1 MADLRA
7 TPYANPLTGLSNDV
21 IQGLLGYMK
30 DKQRTQQMQGLA
42 SLLESTGIPKTV
54 ERAAYAESP
63 TGLLNA
69 LTNVNRANVPLLKP
83 ETADALMTLAP
94 VPSGANKA
102 AMAAGRAGERY
113 AEKVVPQIL
122 ERGGLPAGLLQDLA
136 QGSRS
141 HIFIP
146 ATKDE
151 ALKASKMLKSGKS
164 EKEVWKEIGVGKAP
178 DGEWRKELSD
188 KKAEYDPEA
197 FVDLKINNPEF
208 DYLKDTQPLAGVMG
222 HSELYKQLPYLEDI
236 PVHFMPNER
245 MKGAYAA
252 YSPKHNAITVGD
264 SHPEEKYL
272 SSLLHETQHAIQEK
286 EGFAVGGNARDF
298 AKLKYEAN
306 QKIDELNNQMRS
318 IVKKLDD
325 PSFTKEDKAILRSQY
340 DQIMEDRQN
349 LVSSAQLD
357 PMQMYGHLMGEA
369 EARLTQRRMNL
380 TPEERLVNYP
390 FEYTGNVGYG
400 LDVKPEDL
408 IQMSPEGTIIKRGL
422 LGP

>member
-1 MADLRA
+1 MAELRA

-30 DKQRTQQMQGLA
+30 DKKRTQQLQGLA
-42 SLLESTGIPKTV
+42 GLLESTGIPKTV

-136 QGSRS
+136 QKSRS

-164 EKEVWKEIGVGKAP
+164 EKEVWQEIGVGKAP

-325 PSFTKEDKAILRSQY
+325 PSFTKEDKDILRSQY